1 MNPLQWMS
9 GKAKAAD
16 QWIADEALKRVAS
29 RNDAAAKRLMDLGPE
44 HMARRHFSGREV
56 PEAKVENLAAV
67 LAGENAMRPEARR
80 QRFAE
85 QLAARSPGPLRMIDQ
100 GIAENPWVRRGALPT
115 AVVGGGAMLTA
126 GAQQLLQLMG
136 LLEQAKS
143 QQVAADESPLN
154 VG

>member
-1 MNPLQWMS
+1 MNPLQWMN
-9 GKAKAAD
+9 GKARAAD

-44 HMARRHFSGREV
+44 QMARRHFSGRNAPDARV
-56 PEAKVENLAAV
+56 AKLQSKLEANPVVAQMFADRTAAS
-67 LAGENAMRPEARR
+67 N
-80 QRFAE
+80 
-85 QLAARSPGPLRMIDQ
+85 PGPLRMIDQ
-100 GIAENPWVRRGALPT
+100 GIAENPWVRRGVLPT

-143 QQVAADESPLN
+143 QQMAADESPLN

>member
-44 HMARRHFSGREV
+44 HMARRHFSGRNV
-56 PEAKVENLAAV
+56 PDAKVANLQSK
-67 LAGENAMRPEARR
+67 LEANPVVA
-80 QRFAE
+80 QMFAD
-85 QLAARSPGPLRMIDQ
+85 QTAARNPGPLRMIDQ
-100 GIAENPWVRRGALPT
+100 GIAENPWVRRGVLPT

-143 QQVAADESPLN
+143 QQMAADESPLN

>member
-44 HMARRHFSGREV
+44 QIARAHFAGRQV
-56 PEAKVENLAAV
+56 PDAKVANLQGKMHANSVVAQMV
-67 LAGENAMRPEARR
+67 AD
-80 QRFAE
+80 QV
-85 QLAARSPGPLRMIDQ
+85 AARSPGPLRMIDQ